1 MERKDSSRFVMSFL
15 SSIFT
20 PSEDYN
26 YKIIFW
32 SYFALSI
39 AMIALFVASKFWKDI
54 EGFWVVVRIVF
65 GLWLVAL
72 TLYFGPSLLRMDVGA
87 AAQR

>member
-1 MERKDSSRFVMSFL
+1 MSFL

-65 GLWLVAL
+65 GL
-72 TLYFGPSLLRMDVGA
+72 
-87 AAQR
+87 